1 MIIVNV
7 LYIISFIVEIV
18 LVMVFTH
25 QMIKDIND
33 DNRQDK

>member
-7 LYIISFIVEIV
+7 LYIISFIVEII
-18 LVMVFTH
+18 LVMVFIH

-33 DNRQDK
+33 DNRQDT